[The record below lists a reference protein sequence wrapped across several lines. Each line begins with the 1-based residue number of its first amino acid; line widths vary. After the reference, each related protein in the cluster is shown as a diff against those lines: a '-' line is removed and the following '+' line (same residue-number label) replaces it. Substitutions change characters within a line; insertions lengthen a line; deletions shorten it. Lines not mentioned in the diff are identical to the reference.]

1 MSLREKLNKGDL
13 KLRKDVEKLLSEY
26 IVETL
31 GEDAEVLNLL
41 KKVAFDYDLTDVSE
55 STVVGIDGYSCKLGY
70 EVQDDLVNVKLECS
84 KGVVQFTL
92 TYVAMFGILGLR
104 GVEATITESGLDLA
118 KRMIDT
124 FASEL
129 LK

>member
-31 GEDAEVLNLL
+31 GDDYEVLNLL

-70 EVQDDLVNVKLECS
+70 EVRDDLVDVKLECS
-84 KGVVQFTL
+84 KGKVQFTL
-92 TYVAMFGILGLR
+92 TYVAMFSTLGVR
-104 GVEATITESGLDLA
+104 GVEVTITESSLELA

-124 FASEL
+124 FAFEL

>member
-1 MSLREKLNKGDL
+1 MSLREKLNKGDF

-41 KKVAFDYDLTDVSE
+41 KQVAFDYDLTDVSE

-84 KGVVQFTL
+84 KGKVQFTL

>member
-31 GEDAEVLNLL
+31 GEDAEILNLL

-70 EVQDDLVNVKLECS
+70 KVQDDLVHVKLECS
-84 KGVVQFTL
+84 KGKVQFTL
-92 TYVAMFGILGLR
+92 TYVAMFSTLGVR
-104 GVEATITESGLDLA
+104 GVEVTITESSLELA

-124 FASEL
+124 FAFEL

>member
-1 MSLREKLNKGDL
+1 MSLREKLNKGDF
-13 KLRKDVEKLLSEY
+13 KLRKDVEKILSEY

-41 KKVAFDYDLTDVSE
+41 KKVAFDYDLTNVSE
-55 STVVGIDGYSCKLGY
+55 STVVGIDGCSCKLGY

-84 KGVVQFTL
+84 KGKIQFTL
-92 TYVAMFGILGLR
+92 TYAAMFCTLGVR

>member
-1 MSLREKLNKGDL
+1 MSLREKLNTEGL

-26 IVETL
+26 IIDTL
-31 GEDAEVLNLL
+31 GDDYEVLNLL
-41 KKVAFDYDLTDVSE
+41 KRVVLDYDLTDVSE

-70 EVQDDLVNVKLECS
+70 EVQDDLVHVKLECS

-92 TYVAMFGILGLR
+92 TYVAMFSTLGVR
-104 GVEATITESGLDLA
+104 GVEVTITESSLELA

-124 FASEL
+124 FVSEL

>member
-1 MSLREKLNKGDL
+1 MSLREKLNTEGL
-13 KLRKDVEKLLSEY
+13 KLRKNVEKLLSEY
-26 IVETL
+26 IIDTL
-31 GEDAEVLNLL
+31 GDDYEVLNLL
-41 KKVAFDYDLTDVSE
+41 KKVVLDYDLTDVSE

-70 EVQDDLVNVKLECS
+70 EVQDDLVHVKLECS

-92 TYVAMFGILGLR
+92 TYVTMFSTLGIR
-104 GVEATITESGLDLA
+104 GVEVTMTDSSLELA

>member
-1 MSLREKLNKGDL
+1 MSLREKLNTEGL
-13 KLRKDVEKLLSEY
+13 KLRKNVEKVLSEY
-26 IVETL
+26 IIDTL
-31 GEDAEVLNLL
+31 GDDYEVLNLL
-41 KKVAFDYDLTDVSE
+41 KKVVLDYDLTDVSE

-70 EVQDDLVNVKLECS
+70 EVQDDLVHVTLECS
-84 KGVVQFTL
+84 KGKVQFTL
-92 TYVAMFGILGLR
+92 TYVAMFSALGVR
-104 GVEATITESGLDLA
+104 SVEVTITESSLELA

>member
-1 MSLREKLNKGDL
+1 MSLREKLNTEGL
-13 KLRKDVEKLLSEY
+13 KLRKNVEKLLSEY
-26 IVETL
+26 IIDTL
-31 GEDAEVLNLL
+31 GDDYEVLNLL
-41 KKVAFDYDLTDVSE
+41 KEVVLDYDLTDVSE
-55 STVVGIDGYSCKLGY
+55 SIVVGVDGYSCKLGY

-84 KGVVQFTL
+84 KGKVQFTL
-92 TYVAMFGILGLR
+92 TYVTIFGTLGVR
-104 GVEATITESGLDLA
+104 GVEVTITESGLVLA

>member
-1 MSLREKLNKGDL
+1 MSLREKLNKGNF
-13 KLRKDVEKLLSEY
+13 KLRKTVGKVLTEY

-31 GEDAEVLNLL
+31 GNDTEVLHLL
-41 KKVAFDYDLTDVSE
+41 KQVAFDYDLTDVSE
-55 STVVGIDGYSCKLGY
+55 SAVVGIDGYSCKLGY
-70 EVQDDLVNVKLECS
+70 EVQDDFVNVKLECS
-84 KGVVQFTL
+84 EGVVQFTL
-92 TYVAMFGILGLR
+92 AYAAMFKTIAVR
-104 GVEATITESGLDLA
+104 GVVVTITESGLDLA

>member
-1 MSLREKLNKGDL
+1 MSLREKLNKGDF

-26 IVETL
+26 IIDTL
-31 GEDAEVLNLL
+31 GDDYEVLNLL
-41 KKVAFDYDLTDVSE
+41 KKVVLDYDLTDVSE

-70 EVQDDLVNVKLECS
+70 EVQDDLVHVKLECS

-104 GVEATITESGLDLA
+104 GVVVTITESGLDLA

-124 FASEL
+124 FAFEL

>member
-1 MSLREKLNKGDL
+1 MSLREKLNTEGL

-26 IVETL
+26 IIDTL
-31 GEDAEVLNLL
+31 GDDYEVLNLL
-41 KKVAFDYDLTDVSE
+41 KRVVLDYDLTDVSE

-70 EVQDDLVNVKLECS
+70 KVQDDLVHVKLECS

-92 TYVAMFGILGLR
+92 TYVAMFSTLGVR
-104 GVEATITESGLDLA
+104 GVEVTITESSLELA

>member
-1 MSLREKLNKGDL
+1 MSLREKLNKGNF
-13 KLRKDVEKLLSEY
+13 KLRKTVDKLLIEY

-31 GEDAEVLNLL
+31 GNDDEVLNLL

-55 STVVGIDGYSCKLGY
+55 SAVVGIDGYSCKLAY
-70 EVQDDLVNVKLECS
+70 EVQDEFVHVKLECS
-84 KGVVQFTL
+84 KGVVRFTL
-92 TYVAMFGILGLR
+92 TYAAMFKTIAVR
-104 GVEATITESGLDLA
+104 GVVVTITESDLELA

-124 FASEL
+124 FAFEL

>member
-1 MSLREKLNKGDL
+1 MSLREKLNKGDF
-13 KLRKDVEKLLSEY
+13 KLRKDVEKILSEY

-84 KGVVQFTL
+84 KGKVQFTL
-92 TYVAMFGILGLR
+92 TYVAMFGILGVR
-104 GVEATITESGLDLA
+104 GVEVTITESGLDLA

-124 FASEL
+124 FALEL

>member
-1 MSLREKLNKGDL
+1 MSLREKLNKGDF

-26 IVETL
+26 IVEML
-31 GEDAEVLNLL
+31 GDDYEVLDLL

-70 EVQDDLVNVKLECS
+70 EVQDDLVHVKLECS

>member
-1 MSLREKLNKGDL
+1 MSLREKLNTEGL
-13 KLRKDVEKLLSEY
+13 KLRKNVEKLLSEY
-26 IVETL
+26 IIDTL
-31 GEDAEVLNLL
+31 GDDYEVLNLL

-70 EVQDDLVNVKLECS
+70 EIQDDLVNVKLECS
-84 KGVVQFTL
+84 KGKVQFTL
-92 TYVAMFGILGLR
+92 TYVAMFGILGVR
-104 GVEATITESGLDLA
+104 GVEVTMTESGLELA

-124 FASEL
+124 FALEL

>member
-1 MSLREKLNKGDL
+1 M
-13 KLRKDVEKLLSEY
+13 
-26 IVETL
+26 
-31 GEDAEVLNLL
+31 VL
-41 KKVAFDYDLTDVSE
+41 DYDLTDVSE

-70 EVQDDLVNVKLECS
+70 EVQDDLVHVKLECS

-92 TYVAMFGILGLR
+92 TYVTMFGTLGVR
-104 GVEATITESGLDLA
+104 GIEVTMTDSSLGLA

>member
-1 MSLREKLNKGDL
+1 MSLREKLNKGDF

-31 GEDAEVLNLL
+31 GDEYEVLDLL

-70 EVQDDLVNVKLECS
+70 EVQDDLVHVKLECS